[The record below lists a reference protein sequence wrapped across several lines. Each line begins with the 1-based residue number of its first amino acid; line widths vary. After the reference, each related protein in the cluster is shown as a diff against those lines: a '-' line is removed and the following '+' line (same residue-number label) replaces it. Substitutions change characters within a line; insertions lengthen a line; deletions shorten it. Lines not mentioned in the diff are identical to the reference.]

1 MYYRI
6 KDSLD
11 AKILTDEIMAADSG
25 MSVIADRIKEKV
37 SILDNS
43 YGTYRKSVDMGGYVL
58 YFPNQ
63 QTYRE
68 NISEILKFYHINADD
83 YEYSDEIGNGW
94 HETLYLLSSDDGL
107 VLIYP
112 QGGRECLS
120 RKCFVR
126 ENRDI

>member
-25 MSVIADRIKEKV
+25 MSAVADRIKEKV

-112 QGGRECLS
+112 
-120 RKCFVR
+120 
-126 ENRDI
+126 

>member
-11 AKILTDEIMAADSG
+11 AKALSAEIMASDSE
-25 MSVIADRIKEKV
+25 MAVVADRIKKIV

-43 YGTYRKSVDMGGYVL
+43 YDAYRKSVDMGGYVL

-63 QTYRE
+63 QTYKE
-68 NISEILKFYHINADD
+68 NIPNIFSFYHISADD
-83 YEYSDEIGNGW
+83 FEYSDEIGKGW
-94 HETLYLLSSDDGL
+94 YETLYLLSSDDSL

-112 QGGRECLS
+112 QEI
-120 RKCFVR
+120 KNV
-126 ENRDI
+126 